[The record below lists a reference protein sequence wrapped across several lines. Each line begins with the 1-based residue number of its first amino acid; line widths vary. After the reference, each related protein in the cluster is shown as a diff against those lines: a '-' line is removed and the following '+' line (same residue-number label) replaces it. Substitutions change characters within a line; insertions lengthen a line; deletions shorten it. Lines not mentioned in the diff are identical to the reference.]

1 MAHRNGLPVIIDRD
15 ARKLPRLRAQRPKRP
30 RRECGVGRRESAK
43 AGDQSLSNGPGTPQ
57 NLFCGAFVHFPPA
70 ESGQKGRRGAF
81 IPRAKC
87 PPEPPVRALRGRFLL
102 HPSPAS
108 AAGLRFAPAG
118 GRETKDEGGKPG
130 GGKISENRRLT
141 RNGKTDILRPLPN
154 RSQPEGGAQDDQRK
168 HGLVRIGRK
177 EAWTEGALR
186 THAALRS
193 KTAFFARSLSFCRT
207 GSAFFAPFRRSLLFC
222 KEDIVSWNRK
232 PSSRPGKRPR

>member
-1 MAHRNGLPVIIDRD
+1 MLTIKIPIWISSAYVTMRITSRPGSANRLPYLAAPAPI
-15 ARKLPRLRAQRPKRP
+15 RAQRAAL
-30 RRECGVGRRESAK
+30 C
-43 AGDQSLSNGPGTPQ
+43 QFLSVLSCKPG
-57 NLFCGAFVHFPPA
+57 
-70 ESGQKGRRGAF
+70 GQA
-81 IPRAKC
+81 
-87 PPEPPVRALRGRFLL
+87 

-108 AAGLRFAPAG
+108 AAWLRFAPAG
-118 GRETKDEGGKPG
+118 GRETKDGGGKPA

-141 RNGKTDILRPLPN
+141 RNGKTDILRPLSN
-154 RSQPEGGAQDDQRK
+154 RTRPEGGAQDDQRK

>member
-1 MAHRNGLPVIIDRD
+1 MSEGRYDQRRKTDEHQRVCKHIRVSYHIAHPPLQGSGQPAALTDAPII
-15 ARKLPRLRAQRPKRP
+15 AQRAAL
-30 RRECGVGRRESAK
+30 C
-43 AGDQSLSNGPGTPQ
+43 QFSLS
-57 NLFCGAFVHFPPA
+57 
-70 ESGQKGRRGAF
+70 
-81 IPRAKC
+81 
-87 PPEPPVRALRGRFLL
+87 
-102 HPSPAS
+102 
-108 AAGLRFAPAG
+108 AP
-118 GRETKDEGGKPG
+118 
-130 GGKISENRRLT
+130 KISENRRLT
-141 RNGKTDILRPLPN
+141 RNGKTDILRPLSN
-154 RSQPEGGAQDDQRK
+154 RTRPEGGAQDDQRK

>member
-1 MAHRNGLPVIIDRD
+1 MQSVCSEA
-15 ARKLPRLRAQRPKRP
+15 

-70 ESGQKGRRGAF
+70 ESGQKGRRGAL

-108 AAGLRFAPAG
+108 AAWLRFAPAG
-118 GRETKDEGGKPG
+118 GRKTKDEGGKPG

-168 HGLVRIGRK
+168 QGRIGRK
-177 EAWTEGALR
+177 SVWTEGALR

-193 KTAFFARSLSFCRT
+193 KTAFFCALSVFLQDGERFFC
-207 GSAFFAPFRRSLLFC
+207 AFPKISFVL
-222 KEDIVSWNRK
+222 
-232 PSSRPGKRPR
+232 

>member
-1 MAHRNGLPVIIDRD
+1 MSDRNGITVTGYLLLHPTDNPSASHPLSTSPYTGE
-15 ARKLPRLRAQRPKRP
+15 AR
-30 RRECGVGRRESAK
+30 GGRRQLAQHRVTGRQARRASAR
-43 AGDQSLSNGPGTPQ
+43 
-57 NLFCGAFVHFPPA
+57 PPA
-70 ESGQKGRRGAF
+70 RAGVRFSAIHLPEIYGILGG
-81 IPRAKC
+81 PRKTCFAGKSKC

-141 RNGKTDILRPLPN
+141 RNGKTDILRPRSN
-154 RSQPEGGAQDDQRK
+154 RTRPEGGAQDDQRK

-193 KTAFFARSLSFCRT
+193 KTAFFCALSVFLQDGERFFC
-207 GSAFFAPFRRSLLFC
+207 AFPKISFVL
-222 KEDIVSWNRK
+222 
-232 PSSRPGKRPR
+232 

>member
-1 MAHRNGLPVIIDRD
+1 MRITSLPGSANRLPFLAAPVPII
-15 ARKLPRLRAQRPKRP
+15 ARCAALCQFSAVLPARLA
-30 RRECGVGRRESAK
+30 CS
-43 AGDQSLSNGPGTPQ
+43 GDQSLSNGPGTPQ

-70 ESGQKGRRGAF
+70 ESGQKGRRGAL

-87 PPEPPVRALRGRFLL
+87 PPEPPVRPFIGCLLL

-108 AAGLRFAPAG
+108 AAWLRFAPAG

-154 RSQPEGGAQDDQRK
+154 RTRPEGGAQDDQRK

-193 KTAFFARSLSFCRT
+193 KTAFFCALSVFLQDGERFFC
-207 GSAFFAPFRRSLLFC
+207 AFPKISFVL
-222 KEDIVSWNRK
+222 
-232 PSSRPGKRPR
+232 